1 MRRKRDAHSCP
12 SSARCDAFASP
23 LSRGRGWPAP
33 VETKPL
39 SQTAIGEAFRAAGY
53 KTPEER
59 GDAILAE
66 AWRKWPSVN
75 GGGARRDF
83 VMTRLC
89 DEAGEVVLALFK
101 RWQPSTMGLFI
112 GTVLNAAK
120 PERDAGKPADGGQ
133 EKTDTHN
140 GLAPVQS
147 RDTGCVSVGG
157 GQGIA
162 DTHMTVA
169 PANLSRDDARL
180 TAERRSEPAN
190 EHATSRQRSPD
201 APNLTQ
207 LAIKHRDATQAT
219 VATMVRLSKLDTVM
233 VWDRKIGDC
242 TVADVREWAKHRQ
255 FEMRSAGRDAQFAL
269 SLIAN
274 LPSGAVIRDW
284 YKDLKEVDKMY
295 AAAEAEHAA

>member
-1 MRRKRDAHSCP
+1 M
-12 SSARCDAFASP
+12 
-23 LSRGRGWPAP
+23 
-33 VETKPL
+33 ETKPL
-39 SQTAIGEAFRAAGY
+39 QTSSQTAIGEAFRAAGY

-83 VMTRLC
+83 VMTRLS

-120 PERDAGKPADGGQ
+120 PERDAGDHRRD
-133 EKTDTHN
+133 DTQ
-140 GLAPVQS
+140 GAFVPGRL
-147 RDTGCVSVGG
+147 DTGRVPVGG
-157 GQGIA
+157 GQGST
-162 DTHMTVA
+162 DTHRYSA
-169 PANLSRDDARL
+169 PADPSRDDARL
-180 TAERRSEPAN
+180 TAERRSEPARVL
-190 EHATSRQRSPD
+190 ATPPTMAPA
-201 APNLTQ
+201 APNLTI
-207 LAIKHRDATQAT
+207 LADKQAARAAAT
-219 VATMVRLSKLDTVM
+219 VTTVIRLSKLDTVM

-255 FEMRSAGRDAQFAL
+255 FEMRSAGRDARFAL

-295 AAAEAEHAA
+295 AKAEAEYAA